1 MRELTDEVLVREVM
15 SSPVIEAEEHETAE
29 DAAKKMMKYGVGA
42 IIVTGQRGEPVGI
55 VTKTDLVNKVIAK
68 NLKPNEVKLKDIM
81 STPLQTIDP
90 DARIEEALRK
100 MNKLKVNRLAVI
112 YKNRLAGLVSI
123 KDILRVTPEIL
134 EIVKENMKIMGV
146 SFPRSKEGY
155 MEGYCDNCGEWSD
168 MLLNVEGRYLCE
180 DCRLELLREKRK
192 ERR

>member
-134 EIVKENMKIMGV
+134 EIVKENMKLSLIHI
-146 SFPRSKEGY
+146 SEPTRPY
-155 MEGYCDNCGEWSD
+155 
-168 MLLNVEGRYLCE
+168 
-180 DCRLELLREKRK
+180 
-192 ERR
+192 

>member
-1 MRELTDEVLVREVM
+1 MRELTDEVLVKEVM
-15 SSPVIEAEEHETAE
+15 SSPVIEAEEYETAE

-81 STPLQTIDP
+81 SSPLQTIDP
-90 DARIEEALRK
+90 DAKIEEALRK

-146 SFPRSKEGY
+146 SFPRSREGY

-192 ERR
+192 EGR

>member
-90 DARIEEALRK
+90 DARIEDALRK

-155 MEGYCDNCGEWSD
+155 IEGYCDNCGEWSD

-192 ERR
+192 ERG

>member
-1 MRELTDEVLVREVM
+1 LRELTDEVLVREVM

-90 DARIEEALRK
+90 DARIEDALRK

-146 SFPRSKEGY
+146 SFPRSREGY

-192 ERR
+192 ERG

>member
-1 MRELTDEVLVREVM
+1 MRELTDEVLVKEVM
-15 SSPVIEAEEHETAE
+15 SSPVIEAEESETAE

-42 IIVTGQRGEPVGI
+42 IIVTGQKGEPVGI

-81 STPLQTIDP
+81 SSPLQTIDP
-90 DARIEEALRK
+90 DARIEDALRK

-134 EIVKENMKIMGV
+134 EIVRENMRIMGV
-146 SFPRSKEGY
+146 SFPRSREGY

-192 ERR
+192 EER

>member
-1 MRELTDEVLVREVM
+1 LRELTDEVLVREVM

-29 DAAKKMMKYGVGA
+29 DAAKKMMRYGVGA

-155 MEGYCDNCGEWSD
+155 VEGYCDNCGEWSD

-192 ERR
+192 ERG

>member
-1 MRELTDEVLVREVM
+1 MRELTDEVLVKEVM
-15 SSPVIEAEEHETAE
+15 SSPVIEAEEYETAE

-81 STPLQTIDP
+81 SSPLQTIDP
-90 DARIEEALRK
+90 DAKIEEALRK

-146 SFPRSKEGY
+146 SFPRSREGY

>member
-1 MRELTDEVLVREVM
+1 LRELTDEVLVREVM

-192 ERR
+192 ERG

>member
-90 DARIEEALRK
+90 DARIEDALRK

-192 ERR
+192 ERG

>member
-42 IIVTGQRGEPVGI
+42 IIVTGQKGEPVGI

-68 NLKPNEVKLKDIM
+68 NLKPDEVKLKDIM
-81 STPLQTIDP
+81 SSPLQTIDP
-90 DARIEEALRK
+90 DARIEDALRK

-134 EIVKENMKIMGV
+134 EIVRENMRIMGV
-146 SFPRSKEGY
+146 SFPRSREGY

-192 ERR
+192 EER

>member
-42 IIVTGQRGEPVGI
+42 IIVTGQKGEPVGI

-68 NLKPNEVKLKDIM
+68 NLKPDEVKLKDIM
-81 STPLQTIDP
+81 SSPLQTIDP
-90 DARIEEALRK
+90 DARIEDALRK

-134 EIVKENMKIMGV
+134 EIVRENMRIMGV
-146 SFPRSKEGY
+146 SFPRSREGY

-192 ERR
+192 EGR

>member
-1 MRELTDEVLVREVM
+1 LRELTDEVLVREVM

-146 SFPRSKEGY
+146 SFPRSREGY

-192 ERR
+192 ERG

>member
-1 MRELTDEVLVREVM
+1 LRELTDEVLVKEVM
-15 SSPVIEAEEHETAE
+15 SSPVIEAEESETAE

-42 IIVTGQRGEPVGI
+42 IIVTGQKGEPVGI

-81 STPLQTIDP
+81 SSPLQTIDP
-90 DARIEEALRK
+90 DARIEDALRK

-134 EIVKENMKIMGV
+134 EIVRENMRIMGV
-146 SFPRSKEGY
+146 SFPRSREGY

-192 ERR
+192 EER

>member
-1 MRELTDEVLVREVM
+1 
-15 SSPVIEAEEHETAE
+15 
-29 DAAKKMMKYGVGA
+29 
-42 IIVTGQRGEPVGI
+42 
-55 VTKTDLVNKVIAK
+55 
-68 NLKPNEVKLKDIM
+68 
-81 STPLQTIDP
+81 
-90 DARIEEALRK
+90 
-100 MNKLKVNRLAVI
+100 VI

>member
-1 MRELTDEVLVREVM
+1 LRELTDEVLVREVM

-90 DARIEEALRK
+90 DARIEDALRK

-134 EIVKENMKIMGV
+134 EIVRENMKIMGV

-155 MEGYCDNCGEWSD
+155 IEGYCDNCGEWSD

-192 ERR
+192 ERG

>member
-1 MRELTDEVLVREVM
+1 LRELTDEVLVREVM

-90 DARIEEALRK
+90 DARIEDALRK

-192 ERR
+192 ERG

>member
-90 DARIEEALRK
+90 DARIEDALRK

-146 SFPRSKEGY
+146 SFPRSREGY

-192 ERR
+192 ERG

>member
-1 MRELTDEVLVREVM
+1 LRELTDEVLVREVM

>member
-1 MRELTDEVLVREVM
+1 LRELTDEVLVREVM

-29 DAAKKMMKYGVGA
+29 DAAKKMMRYGVGA

-90 DARIEEALRK
+90 DAKIEDALRK

-155 MEGYCDNCGEWSD
+155 VEGYCDNCGEWSD

-192 ERR
+192 ERG

>member
-1 MRELTDEVLVREVM
+1 MRELTDEVLVKEVM
-15 SSPVIEAEEHETAE
+15 SSPVIEAEEYETAE
-29 DAAKKMMKYGVGA
+29 DAAKKMMKFGVGA

-81 STPLQTIDP
+81 SSPLQTIDP
-90 DARIEEALRK
+90 DAKIEEALRK

-134 EIVKENMKIMGV
+134 EIVKENMKIMGA
-146 SFPRSKEGY
+146 SFPRSREGY

-192 ERR
+192 EGR

>member
-134 EIVKENMKIMGV
+134 EIVRENMKIMGV

-155 MEGYCDNCGEWSD
+155 IEGYCDNCGEWSD

-192 ERR
+192 ERG

>member
-42 IIVTGQRGEPVGI
+42 IIVTGQRSEPVGI

-146 SFPRSKEGY
+146 SFPRSREGY

-192 ERR
+192 ERG

>member
-68 NLKPNEVKLKDIM
+68 NLKPNEVELKDIM

-134 EIVKENMKIMGV
+134 EIVRENMKIMGV
-146 SFPRSKEGY
+146 SFPGSKEGY
-155 MEGYCDNCGEWSD
+155 IEGYCDNCGEWSD

-192 ERR
+192 EGR

>member
-192 ERR
+192 ERG

>member
-1 MRELTDEVLVREVM
+1 MRELTDEVLVKEVM
-15 SSPVIEAEEHETAE
+15 SSPVIEAEEYETAE

-81 STPLQTIDP
+81 SSPLQTIDP
-90 DARIEEALRK
+90 DAKIEEALRK

-146 SFPRSKEGY
+146 SFPRSREGY
-155 MEGYCDNCGEWSD
+155 IEGYCDNCGEWSD

-192 ERR
+192 EGR

>member
-90 DARIEEALRK
+90 DARIEDALRK

>member
-90 DARIEEALRK
+90 DARIEDALRK

-155 MEGYCDNCGEWSD
+155 VEGYCDNCGEWSD

>member
-90 DARIEEALRK
+90 DARIEDALRK

-134 EIVKENMKIMGV
+134 EIVRENMKIMGV

-155 MEGYCDNCGEWSD
+155 IEGYCDNCGEWSD

-192 ERR
+192 ERG

>member
-146 SFPRSKEGY
+146 SFPKSKEGY

-192 ERR
+192 ERG

>member
-1 MRELTDEVLVREVM
+1 LRELTDEVLVREVM

-42 IIVTGQRGEPVGI
+42 IIVTGQSGEPVGI

-90 DARIEEALRK
+90 DARIEDALRK

-192 ERR
+192 ERG

>member
-1 MRELTDEVLVREVM
+1 MREITDEVLVKEVM
-15 SSPVIEAEEHETAE
+15 SSPVIEAEEYETAE
-29 DAAKKMMKYGVGA
+29 DAAKKMMKFGVGA

-81 STPLQTIDP
+81 SSPLQTIDP
-90 DARIEEALRK
+90 DAKIEEALRK

-134 EIVKENMKIMGV
+134 EIVRENMKIMGV
-146 SFPRSKEGY
+146 SFPRSREGY

-192 ERR
+192 ERG

>member
-1 MRELTDEVLVREVM
+1 LRELTDEVLVKEVM
-15 SSPVIEAEEHETAE
+15 SSPVIEAEEYETAE

-81 STPLQTIDP
+81 SSPLQTIDP
-90 DARIEEALRK
+90 DAKIEEALRK

-146 SFPRSKEGY
+146 SFPRSREGY

-192 ERR
+192 EGR

>member
-1 MRELTDEVLVREVM
+1 LRELTDEVLVREVM

-90 DARIEEALRK
+90 DARIEDALRK

-134 EIVKENMKIMGV
+134 EIVRENMKIMGV

-155 MEGYCDNCGEWSD
+155 IEGYCDNCGEWSD

-192 ERR
+192 RG